1 MPAPAANFAG
11 LRVASLESRKAEE
24 IGRLIE
30 RFGGQAFVSPSLREV
45 QVGDNPAAV
54 DFAHR
59 LLAGE
64 IEMVILM
71 TGVGTRYLVAQV
83 ERQVGKERFLNALS
97 DVVTVARG
105 PKPVAAMREFGL
117 DVTHKVPEPNTWRD
131 VLSTLDRDAPVLNL
145 TVGLQEYGLPN
156 PSLVA
161 GLEARGARVITLKV
175 YGWDLPED
183 QRPLEDNLR
192 AIVAGERDAIL
203 ITSAHQVVNVLTVA
217 ERLGI
222 VEQLREALGKLIVCS
237 IGPTTS
243 EMLRDQCWPVDL
255 EPEHPK
261 MGHLVQAAAE
271 RCGDLLERKR
281 RVQAIL
287 TAPPQFSPADE
298 RQAPWYNSPFMKACR
313 REPCERTP
321 IWLMRQAGRYMPEY
335 RQVRAQTSFLELCK
349 NPALCAEVMLTAV
362 DRLGVDAA
370 IIFSDLL
377 PMLEPMGLELEFA
390 KGEGPVIHNPVRE
403 GEDIDRVAELES
415 VDALDFV
422 MQTVKLTRAGLNP
435 ELPVIGFAGAPFTLA
450 SYTIEGGASRNY
462 LHTKTLMYRDEG
474 AWHELLGRLARS
486 VARYLNA
493 QLAAGAQAV
502 QLFDSWAGCLSPADY
517 RRYVLPH
524 TKSVIDSIRPGAP
537 IINFATGNPTL
548 LPLLSEAGG
557 AIIGVDWR
565 IGLDEAW
572 GIIGPDKGV
581 QGNLDPAKLFAP
593 REELRRAAHEVLR
606 AAAGRPGHIFNL
618 GHGVHEHTP
627 VENVVA
633 LVEMVKEWRREEP
646 GARS

>member
-1 MPAPAANFAG
+1 MSTTTANFAE
-11 LRVASLESRKAEE
+11 LRVACFESRRADDM
-24 IGRLIE
+24 GRLIE
-30 RFGGQAFVSPSLREV
+30 RFGGKAFVSPSLREV
-45 QVGDNPAAV
+45 QVGENPAAV

-83 ERQVGKERFLNALS
+83 ERQVGRERFLNALS

-105 PKPVAAMREFGL
+105 PKPVATMREFGL

-131 VLSTLDRDAPVLNL
+131 VLNTLDREAPVLNL

-161 GLEARGARVITLKV
+161 GLEARGARVICVKV

-183 QRPLEDNLR
+183 QRPLEANLR
-192 AIVAGERDAIL
+192 AIVAGERDAMMF
-203 ITSAHQVVNVLTVA
+203 TSAHQVVNVLTVA
-217 ERLGI
+217 EQLGI
-222 VEQLREALGKLIVCS
+222 TEALREALGGLVVCS

-243 EMLRDQCWPVDL
+243 EMLRYQGWPVDL

-261 MGHLVQAAAE
+261 MGHLVQSAAE
-271 RCGDLLERKR
+271 QCQALLERKR

-287 TAPPQFSPADE
+287 AAPPANSPADE
-298 RQAPWYNSPFMKACR
+298 RDAPWYDSPFMKACR

-335 RQVRAQTSFLELCK
+335 RQVRAKTTFLELCK

-390 KGEGPVIHNPVRE
+390 QGEGPVIHNPVRE
-403 GEDIDRVAELES
+403 TQDIDRVAELES

-435 ELPVIGFAGAPFTLA
+435 ALPVIGFAGAPFTLA
-450 SYTIEGGASRNY
+450 SYTIEGGSSRNY

-474 AWHELLGRLARS
+474 AWHELMGRLARS

-524 TKSVIDSIRPGAP
+524 TKAVIDAIRPGAP
-537 IINFATGNPTL
+537 VINFATGNPTL

-557 AIIGVDWR
+557 AVIGVDWR

-572 GIIGPDKGV
+572 KVIGHDKGI

-593 REELRRAAHEVLR
+593 REELRRATQEVLR
-606 AAAGRPGHIFNL
+606 QAAGRPGHIFNL

-633 LVEMVKEWRREEP
+633 LVEMVKEWR
-646 GARS
+646 G

>member
-1 MPAPAANFAG
+1 M
-11 LRVASLESRKAEE
+11 
-24 IGRLIE
+24 IE
-30 RFGGQAFVSPSLREV
+30 RFGGQAFVSPSMREV
-45 QVGDNPAAV
+45 QLGDNPPAV

-59 LLAGE
+59 LVSGE
-64 IEMVILM
+64 IELVILM

-83 ERQVGKERFLNALS
+83 ERQIGRERFLNALS

-105 PKPVAAMREFGL
+105 PKPVLAMREFGL

-131 VLSTLDRDAPVLNL
+131 VLTTLDQVSPVLNL

-161 GLEARGARVITLKV
+161 GLEARGARVIPVKV
-175 YGWDLPED
+175 YGWDLPEE
-183 QRPLEDNLR
+183 QRPLEENLR
-192 AIVAGERDAIL
+192 AIVAGERDVL
-203 ITSAHQVVNVLTVA
+203 MFTSAHQVINVLTVA
-217 ERLGI
+217 QRLGLGDK
-222 VEQLREALGKLIVCS
+222 LREMLASVVVCS

-243 EMLRDQCWPVDL
+243 EMLRQQGWPVDM

-261 MGHLVQAAAE
+261 MGHLVQNASE
-271 RCGDLLERKR
+271 RCGGLLERKR

-287 TAPPQFSPADE
+287 TAPTAASPPDE
-298 RQAPWYNSPFMKACR
+298 RLAPWYNSPFMKACR
-313 REPCERTP
+313 REPTDVTP

-335 RQVRAQTSFLELCK
+335 RAVRAKTSFLELCK

-362 DRLGVDAA
+362 ERLGVDAA

-390 KGEGPVIHNPVRE
+390 QGEGPVIHNPVRE
-403 GEDIDRVAELES
+403 GNDLDRVAELES

-435 ELPVIGFAGAPFTLA
+435 ALPLIGFAGAPFTLA
-450 SYTIEGGASRNY
+450 SYTIEGGASRNF

-474 AWHELLGRLARS
+474 AWHELMGRLARS

-502 QLFDSWAGCLSPADY
+502 QIFDSWVGCLSPADY

-524 TKSVIDSIRPGAP
+524 TKAVIDAVRPGAP
-537 IINFATGNPTL
+537 VINFATGNPAL
-548 LPLLSEAGG
+548 LPALSEAGG
-557 AIIGVDWR
+557 AVIGVDWR
-565 IGLDEAW
+565 IALDEAW
-572 GIIGPDKGV
+572 RTVGYDKAV
-581 QGNLDPAKLFAP
+581 QGNLDPAILFAP
-593 REELRRAAHEVLR
+593 REEIRRGANEVLR
-606 AAAGRPGHIFNL
+606 QAGGRPGHIFNL

-627 VENVVA
+627 VDNVVA
-633 LVEMVKEWRREEP
+633 LVDMVHER
-646 GARS
+646 GMTNS

>member
-1 MPAPAANFAG
+1 M
-11 LRVASLESRKAEE
+11 
-24 IGRLIE
+24 
-30 RFGGQAFVSPSLREV
+30 REV
-45 QVGDNPAAV
+45 QLGDNPPAV

-59 LLAGE
+59 LIGGE

-71 TGVGTRYLVAQV
+71 TGVGTRYLVSQV
-83 ERQVGKERFLNALS
+83 ERQIGRERFLNALS

-105 PKPVAAMREFGL
+105 PKPVLAMREFGL
-117 DVTHKVPEPNTWRD
+117 EVTHKVPEPNTWRD
-131 VLSTLDRDAPVLNL
+131 VLTTLDQVSPVLNL

-161 GLEARGARVITLKV
+161 GLEARGARVITVKV
-175 YGWDLPED
+175 YGWDLPEEMA
-183 QRPLEDNLR
+183 PLETNLL
-192 AIVAGERDAIL
+192 AIVAGERDAMMF
-203 ITSAHQVVNVLTVA
+203 TSAHQVINVLAVA
-217 ERLGI
+217 RRLEI
-222 VEQLREALGKLIVCS
+222 AEQLREQLGKVVVCS

-243 EMLRDQCWPVDL
+243 EMLRHQGWPVDL

-261 MGHLVQAAAE
+261 MGHLVQSAAE
-271 RCGDLLERKR
+271 RCGALLERKR
-281 RVQAIL
+281 RVHLIL
-287 TAPPQFSPADE
+287 SAPTAATSSDD
-298 RQAPWYNSPFMKACR
+298 RTAPWYDSPFMKACR
-313 REPCERTP
+313 REPSNVTP

-335 RQVRAQTSFLELCK
+335 RAVRAKTSFLELCK
-349 NPALCAEVMLTAV
+349 NPQLCAEVMLTAV
-362 DRLGVDAA
+362 ERLGVDAA

-403 GEDIDRVAELES
+403 ADDLDRVAELES

-422 MQTVKLTRAGLNP
+422 MQTVKLTRAGLKP
-435 ELPVIGFAGAPFTLA
+435 EIPLIGFAGAPFTLA
-450 SYTIEGGASRNY
+450 SYTIEGGASRNF

-502 QLFDSWAGCLSPADY
+502 QIFDSWVGCLSPDDY

-524 TKSVIDSIRPGAP
+524 TKAVIDAVRPGAP
-537 IINFATGNPTL
+537 VINFATGNPAL
-548 LPLLSEAGG
+548 LPALSEAGG
-557 AIIGVDWR
+557 AVIGVDWR

-572 GIIGPDKGV
+572 KTVGYDRGV
-581 QGNLDPAKLFAP
+581 QGNLDPAILFAP
-593 REELRRAAHEVLR
+593 REEIRRGASDVLNKAAN
-606 AAAGRPGHIFNL
+606 RPGHIFNL

-627 VENVVA
+627 VDNVIA
-633 LVEMVKEWRREEP
+633 LVDMVHELSQR
-646 GARS
+646 

>member
-1 MPAPAANFAG
+1 
-11 LRVASLESRKAEE
+11 
-24 IGRLIE
+24 
-30 RFGGQAFVSPSLREV
+30 
-45 QVGDNPAAV
+45 
-54 DFAHR
+54 
-59 LLAGE
+59 
-64 IEMVILM
+64 
-71 TGVGTRYLVAQV
+71 
-83 ERQVGKERFLNALS
+83 
-97 DVVTVARG
+97 
-105 PKPVAAMREFGL
+105 MREFGL

-131 VLSTLDRDAPVLNL
+131 VLSTLDRVAPVLNL

-192 AIVAGERDAIL
+192 AIVAGERDALL

-222 VEQLREALGKLIVCS
+222 VERLREALGNLVVCS

-243 EMLRDQCWPVDL
+243 EMLRDQGWPVDL

-271 RCGDLLERKR
+271 RCGALLERKR

-403 GEDIDRVAELES
+403 ADDVDRIAELES

-524 TKSVIDSIRPGAP
+524 TKAVIDAIRPGAP
-537 IINFATGNPTL
+537 VINFATGNPTL

-572 GIIGPDKGV
+572 RIVGPDKGV

-593 REELRRAAHEVLR
+593 REELRRAAHEILR

-633 LVEMVKEWRREEP
+633 LVEMVKEWRGKEP
-646 GARS
+646 GARSQELGGES